1 MELEFLATLITGC
14 ISLFTPLLKYFS
26 ELNVQ
31 SKNKKSHNNSV
42 EEQQYQLV
50 FIPLQRIL
58 LFSNENSQLS
68 EIKEIINQNL
78 ELVPNQL
85 LKTFKCCLEKKKVV
99 ADFKKQIDTGYI
111 ILNNKLK
118 YSNSK
123 LDSKKIESN
132 NRIIELSN
140 KALKQSAKT
149 FVAAIIIVTVSF
161 ILAILNLLKV
171 ISIHEY
177 FTTALNIFA
186 FIVELFPF
194 FIYIVKVI
202 IEYIKYD
209 LKNGV

>member
-1 MELEFLATLITGC
+1 MY
-14 ISLFTPLLKYFS
+14 S
-26 ELNVQ
+26 
-31 SKNKKSHNNSV
+31 
-42 EEQQYQLV
+42 
-50 FIPLQRIL
+50 QRIL